1 MLMTRNLLSA
11 DQVATRLG
19 VQRATVYA
27 YVSRGLLHR
36 TVGDDGRTSW
46 FEPAVVDGLARR
58 GRPRARTQR
67 AGSVDVVLAS
77 GLTRIAEGHL
87 RYRGHDV
94 ADLVGRVPFEAVAE
108 LLWTGSLP
116 ERSHPGWPVPGPALA
131 VARAATATLPD
142 TSPIAARLA
151 VAVAAVA
158 AADES
163 RGDLRPD
170 TVCRKARTMLTVF
183 ARTPLPV
190 GAVGDPSIARPVAT
204 ELWPRLSAQRPTAAR
219 LRALDAALVLLADHE
234 LATSTLAARVAA
246 STRANPFACVLA
258 AIGAVSGPLHG
269 RAAIGTHRILSEALA
284 TGNPAGAVDGALEA
298 SESIPGF
305 GHVLYDGADPRA
317 TLLLEQVDTI
327 ASVAV
332 GRTIESVRRIA
343 AGATGAEPNI
353 DFALGA
359 LALAGAMPFGA
370 TEGVFTIGRTAG
382 WVAHVLEEYEER
394 PLRYRPRAI
403 YTGVADIDADGR

>member
-1 MLMTRNLLSA
+1 MTRNLLTA

-36 TVGDDGRTSW
+36 SVGDDGRTSW
-46 FEPAVVDGLARR
+46 FDPDEVDGLARR

-77 GLTRIAEGHL
+77 GLTSISDGRL
-87 RYRGHDV
+87 RYRGHEV
-94 ADLVGRVPFEAVAE
+94 ADLAGTVPFEAVAE
-108 LLWTGSLP
+108 LLWTGTLP
-116 ERSHPGWPVPGPALA
+116 EQHRPVWPVPEAARA
-131 VARAATATLPD
+131 VAAAATATLPD

-170 TVCRKARTMLTVF
+170 TVRRKARTMITVF

-190 GAVGDPSIARPVAT
+190 GTATDPAVARPVAT
-204 ELWPRLSAQRPTAAR
+204 ELWPRLSPQRRTAAR
-219 LRALDAALVLLADHE
+219 VEALDATLVLLADHE
-234 LATSTLAARVAA
+234 MATSTLAARVAA

-269 RAAIGTHRILSEALA
+269 RAAIGTHRILAEALT
-284 TGNPAGAVDGALEA
+284 TGNAAGAVEGALEA
-298 SESIPGF
+298 SETIPGF
-305 GHVLYDGADPRA
+305 GHHLYEAGDPRA
-317 TLLLEQVDTI
+317 ALVLAQVDRITT
-327 ASVAV
+327 ATV
-332 GRTIESVRRIA
+332 GRTIERVRRIA
-343 AGATGAEPNI
+343 ADATGAEPNI

-370 TEGVFTIGRTAG
+370 TEGIFTIGRTAG
-382 WVAHVLEEYEER
+382 WVAHVLEEYDER

-403 YTGVADIDADGR
+403 YTGA

>member
-1 MLMTRNLLSA
+1 MTRNLLTA

-36 TVGDDGRTSW
+36 SVGDDGRTSW
-46 FEPAVVDGLARR
+46 FDPDEVDGLARR
-58 GRPRARTQR
+58 GRPRARTER

-77 GLTRIAEGHL
+77 GLTSIAEGRL
-87 RYRGHDV
+87 RYRGHEV
-94 ADLVGRVPFEAVAE
+94 ADLAGAVPFEAVAE
-108 LLWTGSLP
+108 LLWTGTLP
-116 ERSHPGWPVPGPALA
+116 EQARPVWPVPEAALA
-131 VARAATATLPD
+131 VATAATDTLPD

-170 TVCRKARTMLTVF
+170 TVRRKARTMITVF
-183 ARTPLPV
+183 ARMPL
-190 GAVGDPSIARPVAT
+190 AVGTADDPSIARPVAT
-204 ELWPRLSAQRPTAAR
+204 ELWPRLSPQRPTAAR
-219 LRALDAALVLLADHE
+219 VRALDATLVLLADHE
-234 LATSTLAARVAA
+234 MATSTLAARVAA

-269 RAAIGTHRILSEALA
+269 RAAIGTHRILAEALT
-284 TGNPAGAVDGALEA
+284 TGNPAGAVEGALEA
-298 SESIPGF
+298 GETIPGF
-305 GHVLYDGADPRA
+305 GHHLYEAGDPRA
-317 TLLLEQVDTI
+317 ALVLAQVDRI
-327 ASVAV
+327 ATAPVSRAID
-332 GRTIESVRRIA
+332 RVRRIA
-343 AGATGAEPNI
+343 IDATGAEPNI

-359 LALAGAMPFGA
+359 LALAGSMPFGA
-370 TEGVFTIGRTAG
+370 TEGIFTIGRTAG
-382 WVAHVLEEYEER
+382 WVAHVLEEYDER

-403 YTGVADIDADGR
+403 YTGP

>member
-1 MLMTRNLLSA
+1 
-11 DQVATRLG
+11 V
-19 VQRATVYA
+19 
-27 YVSRGLLHR
+27 
-36 TVGDDGRTSW
+36 
-46 FEPAVVDGLARR
+46 
-58 GRPRARTQR
+58 
-67 AGSVDVVLAS
+67 
-77 GLTRIAEGHL
+77 
-87 RYRGHDV
+87 
-94 ADLVGRVPFEAVAE
+94 
-108 LLWTGSLP
+108 
-116 ERSHPGWPVPGPALA
+116 
-131 VARAATATLPD
+131 
-142 TSPIAARLA
+142 A

>member
-1 MLMTRNLLSA
+1 MTRNLLTA

-36 TVGDDGRTSW
+36 SVGDDGRTSW
-46 FEPAVVDGLARR
+46 FDPDEVDGLARR
-58 GRPRARTQR
+58 GRPRARTER

-77 GLTRIAEGHL
+77 GLTSIAEGRL
-87 RYRGHDV
+87 RYRGHEV
-94 ADLVGRVPFEAVAE
+94 ADLAGAVPFEAVAE
-108 LLWTGSLP
+108 LLWTGTLP
-116 ERSHPGWPVPGPALA
+116 EQARPVWPVPEAALA
-131 VARAATATLPD
+131 VATAATDTLPE

-170 TVCRKARTMLTVF
+170 TVRRKARTMITVF
-183 ARTPLPV
+183 ARMPL
-190 GAVGDPSIARPVAT
+190 AVGTADDPSTARPVAT
-204 ELWPRLSAQRPTAAR
+204 ELWPRLSPQRPTAAR
-219 LRALDAALVLLADHE
+219 VRALDATLVLLADHE
-234 LATSTLAARVAA
+234 MATSTLAARVAA

-269 RAAIGTHRILSEALA
+269 RAAIGTHRILAEALT
-284 TGNPAGAVDGALEA
+284 TGNPAGAVEGALEA
-298 SESIPGF
+298 GETIPGF
-305 GHVLYDGADPRA
+305 GHHLYEAGDPRA
-317 TLLLEQVDTI
+317 ALVLAQVDRI
-327 ASVAV
+327 ATAPVSRAID
-332 GRTIESVRRIA
+332 RVRRIA
-343 AGATGAEPNI
+343 TDATGAEPNI

-359 LALAGAMPFGA
+359 LALAGSMPFGA
-370 TEGVFTIGRTAG
+370 TEGIFTIGRTAG
-382 WVAHVLEEYEER
+382 WVAHVLEEYDER

-403 YTGVADIDADGR
+403 YTGP

>member
-1 MLMTRNLLSA
+1 MSRNHLTA

-36 TVGDDGRTSW
+36 TVGDDGRTSF
-46 FEPAVVDGLARR
+46 FEPDEVDELARR
-58 GRPRARTQR
+58 GRPRTRSER

-77 GLTRIAEGHL
+77 GMTHIADGRL

-94 ADLVGRVPFEAVAE
+94 ADLAGSAPFEAVAE
-108 LLWTGSLP
+108 LLWTGDLP
-116 ERSHPGWPVPGPALA
+116 EAPRSARPPWTAPLAAQA

-142 TSPIAARLA
+142 TSPVAARLA

-158 AADES
+158 AADEA

-170 TVCRKARTMLTVF
+170 TVRRKARTMVTVF
-183 ARTPLPV
+183 ARTPRPV
-190 GAVGDPSIARPVAT
+190 GAVTERADDVPVAVAA
-204 ELWPRLSAQRPTAAR
+204 ELWPRLSPQRPTAAR

-269 RAAIGTHRILSEALA
+269 RAAIGTHRVLAEALA
-284 TGNPAGAVDGALEA
+284 TGNPSAAVDGALE
-298 SESIPGF
+298 SGETIPGF
-305 GHVLYDGADPRA
+305 GHPLYEGGDPRA
-317 TLLLEQVDTI
+317 PLLLAHVDT
-327 ASVAV
+327 VATAAV
-332 GRTIESVRRIA
+332 RRTIEQVRRIA
-343 AGATGAEPNI
+343 VDATGAEPNV

-359 LALAGAMPFGA
+359 FALAGSMPFGA
-370 TEGVFTIGRTAG
+370 TEGIFTIGRTAG
-382 WVAHVLEEYEER
+382 WVGHVLEEYDER

-403 YTGVADIDADGR
+403 YTGP

>member
-1 MLMTRNLLSA
+1 MTVKLLTA

-27 YVSRGLLHR
+27 YVSRGLLRR

-46 FEPAVVDGLARR
+46 FDPDEVDALARR

-67 AGSVDVVLAS
+67 AGAVEVVLAS
-77 GLTRIAEGHL
+77 GLTEIGADGHL

-94 ADLVGRVPFEAVAE
+94 TDLAGSHPFEAVAE
-108 LLWTGSLP
+108 LLWTGALP
-116 ERSHPGWPVPGPALA
+116 DRPVAWPTPADALA
-131 VARAATATLPD
+131 VAGAATATLP
-142 TSPIAARLA
+142 TTAPIASRMS

-158 AADES
+158 ASDEA
-163 RGDLRPD
+163 RGDLRAA
-170 TVCRKARTMLTVF
+170 TVQRKARTMLGVF
-183 ARTPLPV
+183 ARTPLLLGPSP
-190 GAVGDPSIARPVAT
+190 AGDAPTTVAA
-204 ELWPRLSAQRPTAAR
+204 ELWPRLSPQRPTAAR
-219 LRALDAALVLLADHE
+219 VRALDAALVLLADHE

-269 RAAIGTHRILSEALA
+269 RAAIGTHRILAEALA
-284 TGNPAGAVDGALEA
+284 TANPAAAVEGALEA
-298 SESIPGF
+298 GERIPGM
-305 GHVLYDGADPRA
+305 GHSLYDGIDPRA
-317 TLLLEQVDTI
+317 EILLDRVGTI
-327 ASVAV
+327 AGAPAA
-332 GRTIESVRRIA
+332 RTIESVRRLCVDA
-343 AGATGAEPNI
+343 SGLEPNV

-370 TEGVFTIGRTAG
+370 TEGVFATGRTAG
-382 WVAHVLEEYEER
+382 WVAHVLEEYDER

-403 YTGVADIDADGR
+403 YTGPEPLS

>member
-1 MLMTRNLLSA
+1 MSRNPLTA

-36 TVGDDGRTSW
+36 RVGDDGRTSW
-46 FEPAVVDGLARR
+46 FDPDEVDELARR
-58 GRPRARTQR
+58 GRPRTRTER

-77 GLTRIAEGHL
+77 GMTRIADGRL

-94 ADLVGRVPFEAVAE
+94 AGLAGTVPFEAVAE
-108 LLWTGSLP
+108 LLWTGTMP
-116 ERSHPGWPVPGPALA
+116 EADRPGWPVPTRALA
-131 VARAATATLPD
+131 MARAATAPLPD
-142 TSPIAARLA
+142 TSPVAARLA

-158 AADES
+158 AADEA

-170 TVCRKARTMLTVF
+170 TVRRKARTMLTVF

-190 GAVGDPSIARPVAT
+190 GAPLDEADEQPVARH
-204 ELWPRLSAQRPTAAR
+204 LWPRLSGQRPTTAR
-219 LRALDAALVLLADHE
+219 VRALDAALVLLADHE

-269 RAAIGTHRILSEALA
+269 RAAIGTHRVLAEAHA
-284 TGNPAGAVDGALEA
+284 TGNPSGAVDGALE
-298 SESIPGF
+298 SGESIPGF
-305 GHVLYDGADPRA
+305 GHHLYEGGDPRA
-317 TLLLEQVDTI
+317 ALLLSQVDTI
-327 ASVAV
+327 ATAPVR
-332 GRTIESVRRIA
+332 RTIEQVRRIA
-343 AGATGAEPNI
+343 VDATGAEPNV

-359 LALAGAMPFGA
+359 FALAGSMPFGA
-370 TEGVFTIGRTAG
+370 TEGIFTIGRTAG
-382 WVAHVLEEYEER
+382 WVGHVLEEYDER

-403 YTGVADIDADGR
+403 YTGP

>member
-1 MLMTRNLLSA
+1 MTRNLLTA

-36 TVGDDGRTSW
+36 SVGDDGRTSW
-46 FEPAVVDGLARR
+46 FEPDEVDGLARR
-58 GRPRARTQR
+58 GRPRTRTER

-77 GLTRIAEGHL
+77 GLTSISDDRL

-94 ADLVGRVPFEAVAE
+94 AELAGSVPFEAVAE
-108 LLWTGSLP
+108 LLWTGALP
-116 ERSHPGWPVPGPALA
+116 EQARPVWAAPEGALA
-131 VARAATATLPD
+131 VASAATATLPD
-142 TSPIAARLA
+142 TSAVAARLA

-163 RGDLRPD
+163 RSDLRPD
-170 TVCRKARTMLTVF
+170 TVRRKARTMLTVF
-183 ARTPLPV
+183 ARTPL
-190 GAVGDPSIARPVAT
+190 AVGVATDTSGTPPVAA
-204 ELWPRLSAQRPTAAR
+204 ELWPRLSAQRPTGAR
-219 LRALDAALVLLADHE
+219 VRALDAALVLLADHE

-269 RAAIGTHRILSEALA
+269 RAAIGTHRVLAEALA
-284 TGNPAGAVDGALEA
+284 TGNPSGAVDGALES
-298 SESIPGF
+298 SETIPGF
-305 GHVLYDGADPRA
+305 GHHLYDNGDPRA
-317 TLLLEQVDTI
+317 ALLLDRVDTI
-327 ASVAV
+327 ATAAV
-332 GRTIESVRRIA
+332 SRTIDRVRRIA
-343 AGATGAEPNI
+343 VDATGAEPNV

-359 LALAGAMPFGA
+359 FALAGSMPYGA
-370 TEGVFTIGRTAG
+370 TEGIFTIGRTAG
-382 WVAHVLEEYEER
+382 WVGHVLEEYEER

-403 YTGVADIDADGR
+403 YTGP